1 MLTSLFLLQQ
11 GNVKKSK
18 KMIKLVNI
26 ADKNFQIFWTTWGM
40 LKGGFRVKIPKSYDF
55 FNLVVL
61 DISDCVENDG
71 KIGFYKK
78 PENYSRIGH

>member
-1 MLTSLFLLQQ
+1 
-11 GNVKKSK
+11 
-18 KMIKLVNI
+18 
-26 ADKNFQIFWTTWGM
+26 M

>member
-1 MLTSLFLLQQ
+1 
-11 GNVKKSK
+11 
-18 KMIKLVNI
+18 
-26 ADKNFQIFWTTWGM
+26 M

-61 DISDCVENDG
+61 DISDCENDG
-71 KIGFYKK
+71 KIVFYKK